1 MITNKDNSIMKN
13 FIASILLCLTIVGFI
28 GGIGYSLYQSAWL
41 IAVGQVVVGIMAFP
55 KVKQLFKQLTA

>member
-1 MITNKDNSIMKN
+1 MKN

-28 GGIGYSLYQSAWL
+28 GGIGYSLYQSAWF

>member
-13 FIASILLCLTIVGFI
+13 FIAFILMCLTIVGFI